1 MSQDRTAALAAFWNA
16 RYAGDEYAYG
26 TAPNDFL
33 VAQVALLPVGQPVL
47 CLADGEGRNGVWL
60 ASRGFDVTSI
70 DVAQQGL
77 DKAQA
82 LAKRAGVSLQTLRAD
97 VTRHELGENRWGAIV
112 SIFLH
117 LPRRARALLLGR
129 CVPSRPAASSS
140 SRPTAS
146 ARSNSARAVRP
157 SPSCSFASKTS
168 SRSSQ
173 AWRSCTASTA
183 CAPCTKAGTITVMRT
198 WCRWWRAAARSR
210 STGRRAVGAVASRHP
225 GSASI
230 AQRSPRQAEH
240 TG

>member
-117 LPRRARALLLGR
+117 LPRRARASLLGR
-129 CVPSRPAASSS
+129 CVRALAPGGVFVFEAYGKRQVEFGTGGPPEPELLVRLEDVVEELAGLEIVH
-140 SRPTAS
+140 RFDGV
-146 ARSNSARAVRP
+146 RAVHEGRHHHGD
-157 SPSCSFASKTS
+157 AHVV
-168 SRSSQ
+168 Q
-173 AWRSCTASTA
+173 
-183 CAPCTKAGTITVMRT
+183 VV
-198 WCRWWRAAARSR
+198 AR
-210 STGRRAVGAVASRHP
+210 RRAQP
-225 GSASI
+225 
-230 AQRSPRQAEH
+230 
-240 TG
+240 